1 MRPGR
6 LDRLL
11 YVGPPDAVGREEILR
26 IRMKSMSVA
35 DDINVAAISALV
47 SIPDTDECAQ
57 RSQCHS

>member
-35 DDINVAAISALV
+35 DDIDVAAISSLV
-47 SIPDTDECAQ
+47 NIPATNDCAR
-57 RSQCHS
+57 RSKCRS